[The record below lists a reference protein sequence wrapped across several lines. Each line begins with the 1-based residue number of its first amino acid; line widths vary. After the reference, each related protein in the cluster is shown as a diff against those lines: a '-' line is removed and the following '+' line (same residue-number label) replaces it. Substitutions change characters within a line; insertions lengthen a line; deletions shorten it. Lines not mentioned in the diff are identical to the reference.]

1 MASIDN
7 LDMTNAHKN
16 TVKNNVGSAA
26 LWRSRSKFIAIL
38 SLFLGPLL
46 AAFFWYYGL
55 GKVFLPQGHSN
66 YAPLI
71 NPVITLTAFQNNRL
85 EQGPVVPKSIKPE
98 SIKPESFKLESLKHK
113 WTIVHL
119 LNSQCHAQCQ
129 QALYN
134 TRQTRLALGKDAKR
148 IQRYIVI
155 DEMPANEI
163 RQHHAD
169 ATLLKQS
176 ASGIDKQ
183 LRPIIK
189 QYNMGQHDALL
200 VDPLGNVMM
209 VIPLSLAPRL
219 LLKDLKKLLKLSRI
233 G

>member
-26 LWRSRSKFIAIL
+26 LWRSRSKLIAIL

-55 GKVFLPQGHSN
+55 GNIFLPQGQSN

-71 NPVITLTAFQNNRL
+71 NPVITLTAFQNSRL
-85 EQGPVVPKSIKPE
+85 EQGQVAPKSL
-98 SIKPESFKLESLKHK
+98 KLESLKHK

-119 LNSQCHAQCQ
+119 LDSKCNAQCQ

-134 TRQTRLALGKDAKR
+134 TRQTRIALGKDATR

-155 DEMPANEI
+155 DDVLLANEI

-169 ATLLKQS
+169 ANLLKPS
-176 ASGIDKQ
+176 ATGIDKQ
-183 LRPIIK
+183 LQLIIE
-189 QYNMGQHDALL
+189 QHNMGSHDALL

-219 LLKDLKKLLKLSRI
+219 LLKDMKKLLKLSRI